1 MAKKGFDVKGCLY
14 AVGMALVVVGCF
26 LPLVSTKIGN
36 GPTAFGMITDG
47 SGVTRISALLA
58 FIGAA
63 AGIALAFIKIRNRKM
78 LKLVALVVSVLGGLY
93 MAFSFL
99 NQSQAVKGIAKFAAK
114 ATGATPGFGL
124 ILIFVGWIL
133 ALLGFFFSKER

>member
-1 MAKKGFDVKGCLY
+1 MAKKGFGMKGCLY
-14 AVGMALVVVGCF
+14 AVGMVLVVVGCF

-63 AGIALAFIKIRNRKM
+63 AGIVLSLMRIRNGKM
-78 LKLVALVVSVLGGLY
+78 LKLIALVVSVLGGLY
-93 MAFSFL
+93 LAFSFL
-99 NQSQAVKGIAKFAAK
+99 NQSQAAKGLMKIAAK
-114 ATGATPGFGL
+114 ATGAAPGFGL
-124 ILIFVGWIL
+124 ILIFVGWVV